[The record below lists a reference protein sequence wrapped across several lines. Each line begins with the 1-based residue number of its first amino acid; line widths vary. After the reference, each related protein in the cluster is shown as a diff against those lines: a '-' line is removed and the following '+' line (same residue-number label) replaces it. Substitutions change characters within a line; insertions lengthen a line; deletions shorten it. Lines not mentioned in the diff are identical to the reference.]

1 MNVMGSLDSKTPD
14 RFPPMVVLGQ
24 VIALV
29 CLVFYSY
36 SILGVNNPP
45 HFLIGIG
52 GLLFILMFAASVHS
66 WYLCTGQLFHPY
78 VLFLTSVLLFQGGQ
92 VILEMLGLNDEY
104 GLLQGRY
111 GANELLPAILLVLI
125 CFWAFH
131 VGALTIAW
139 LTLTRRKVEPP
150 VTPSEPRAARTVGLA
165 LMGIAI
171 VPFLMVAIP
180 LLALRSQESYIVLYQ
195 QQTGSGVENWKLVL
209 SGLLVPGALFLMV
222 GAPKRA
228 GALTISWLAVLL
240 VSGLQF
246 LLGARSHAVMPL
258 IAAIWLWHSRIR
270 QVPKSFLIVTGL
282 LMLVLVFPILA
293 IIRNDPLSGQSI
305 TVSSQN
311 AFFSL
316 ENPFLATLFEMG
328 GSVRPVV
335 DTLQLV
341 PNTRPHQLG
350 LGYLHAVLNIFPNF
364 IEFLHFPLQYGDHE
378 SWYVETV
385 DPEYAQIGGS
395 WGFSFIAEAYLEF
408 GWFGAPVAMGCIGA
422 FIAWFTLW
430 GSNSKHA
437 IKAAAVAAWFT
448 LFLHFPRGIL
458 EGHTRQLIWFSL
470 TPYLVIVLFLRQR
483 KPVADK

>member
-1 MNVMGSLDSKTPD
+1 METPD
-14 RFPPMVVLGQ
+14 LKIPSKFPAMVMLGQ

-29 CLVFYSY
+29 CLVLYGF
-36 SILGVNNPP
+36 SILGVHNPP
-45 HFLIGIG
+45 YFLIGIG

-92 VILEMLGLNDEY
+92 VILEMLGLNHEY

-150 VTPSEPRAARTVGLA
+150 VTPSEPRAVRTVGLA

-180 LLALRSQESYIVLYQ
+180 LLVLRSQESYIVLYQ

-258 IAAIWLWHSRIR
+258 IAATWLWHTRVR
-270 QVPKSFLIVTGL
+270 PVPKSLLIGSAVV
-282 LMLVLVFPILA
+282 MLGVVFPILG
-293 IIRNDPLSGQSI
+293 IIRNDPLSGQS
-305 TVSSQN
+305 TASFQNAYLSMENPLVSS
-311 AFFSL
+311 
-316 ENPFLATLFEMG
+316 LAEMG
-328 GSVRPVV
+328 GSIRPVV

-341 PNTRPHQLG
+341 PNIRPHQLG
-350 LGYLHAVLNIFPNF
+350 LGYLHALLNIFPNF
-364 IEFLHFPLQYGDHE
+364 IEFLHFPLEYGNQE

-385 DPEYAQIGGS
+385 DLDYAQTGGT
-395 WGFSFIAEAYLEF
+395 WGYSFIAEAYLEF
-408 GWFGAPVAMGCIGA
+408 GWFGAPVATGCLGA

-448 LFLHFPRGIL
+448 IFLHFPRGIL
-458 EGHTRQLIWFSL
+458 ESYTRQLIWFSL
-470 TPYLVIVLFLRQR
+470 IPYLVIVLFSRQGKR
-483 KPVADK
+483 VTNK